1 MTTKTTK
8 LSVFA
13 FLGLGLVVYGQDYSG
28 KVGINYDK
36 PSATLEIKGK
46 STNAAT
52 TLEGLIIPNVSKNKA
67 YLMTTNAD
75 MSLKESTLIYVND
88 ISDYTGSD
96 AKVADITEKG
106 YYYWSGTKWVKNGGG
121 SSVGATNGLTLASSN
136 VKLGGA
142 LTEAT
147 TINQNNNAL
156 TFTTGTTGKLNV
168 NGNLYLQ
175 SRVYVVPNNQQDATN
190 PATQTQGVNGLY
202 NVAKAGANLRNH
214 DGADAITYS
223 EYDYM
228 IVLTNDGVSGK
239 IELPSASA
247 NPGRIIYLINGTP
260 IGLAFSGV
268 NLDGT
273 SDKYPYNFGTLANRS
288 GVAFVSTGKTWY
300 PIGR

>member
-46 STNAAT
+46 SANTAT

-106 YYYWSGTKWVKNGGG
+106 YYYWNGTKWVKNGGG
-121 SSVGATNGLTLASSN
+121 ASVGAINGLTLASGN
-136 VKLGGA
+136 VKLGGT

-147 TINQNNNAL
+147 TIDQNNNAL

-175 SRVYVVPNNQQDATN
+175 NRVYVVPNKNANNT
-190 PATQTQGVNGLY
+190 GNGLA
-202 NVAKAGANLRNH
+202 NTSVAGANLRNY
-214 DGADAITYS
+214 DGTGVPDYNDN
-223 EYDYM
+223 DYM
-228 IVLTNDGVSGK
+228 IVLTNIGVDTK
-239 IELPSASA
+239 LALPSAKE
-247 NPGRIIYLINGTP
+247 NPGRIIYLINGTTQ
-260 IGLAFSGV
+260 GLGFSGT
-268 NLDGT
+268 GT
-273 SDKYPYNFGTLANRS
+273 GVEDTLPFNFGTLATRS

>member
-8 LSVFA
+8 LGVFA

-75 MSLKESTLIYVND
+75 MSLKESTLIYVDN

-106 YYYWSGTKWVKNGGG
+106 YYYWNSTKWVKNGGG

-136 VKLGGA
+136 VKLGGT
-142 LTEAT
+142 LTEVT

-175 SRVYVVPNNQQDATN
+175 NKVYVTPNIDTDPTKNGA
-190 PATQTQGVNGLY
+190 NGLT
-202 NVAKAGANLRNH
+202 NVAKAGANLRNY
-214 DGADAITYS
+214 DGTGVPDYS
-223 EYDYM
+223 EHDYM
-228 IVLTNDGVSGK
+228 IVLTNAGINGNLQ
-239 IELPSASA
+239 LPSASA
-247 NPGRIIYLINGTP
+247 NPGRIIYLINGTAT
-260 IGLAFSGV
+260 GLGFSGA
-268 NLDGT
+268 NYDGT
-273 SDKYPYNFGTLANRS
+273 NDIYPFNFTTLATRS
-288 GVAFVSTGKTWY
+288 GVSFVSTGKTWY